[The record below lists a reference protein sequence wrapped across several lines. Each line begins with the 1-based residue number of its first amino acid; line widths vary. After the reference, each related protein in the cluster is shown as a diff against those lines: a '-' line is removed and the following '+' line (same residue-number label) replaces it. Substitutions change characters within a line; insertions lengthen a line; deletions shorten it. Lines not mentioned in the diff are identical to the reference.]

1 LFKSGAISD
10 EASGVQ
16 LMAVRRIYDIHQH
29 LENHEKQNGKASCI
43 PTKIKTVGIRS
54 LEKNKA
60 ILKRLLQDGSN
71 RPYYE
76 KLNK

>member
-1 LFKSGAISD
+1 MTFIST
-10 EASGVQ
+10 
-16 LMAVRRIYDIHQH
+16 LK
-29 LENHEKQNGKASCI
+29 NHEKQNGKVSGI
-43 PTKIKTVGIRS
+43 PTRIKIVGIPS